1 MEIPAIMTYEQE
13 KEEKLK
19 LAREKLKQFRRL
31 KKEREIPTANDPS
44 PPPLNIAPSSDGT
57 YQTHCNSQEAAN
69 ASFLPPYPEYV
80 PLPVLPAGSFYD
92 TSHSPATASSM
103 HLQDLPPP
111 IQPQQ
116 TLVEQPQQNL
126 AEQPQQTLV
135 EPLEQTLVEPLQQR
149 VLTPGESEDI
159 KRQYE
164 IYCQTLSHQVSSLQ
178 ETVSQSQIIHKEEI
192 EKIKNSYEDRIND
205 LSSSIQIYVSEKSEL
220 SLELEKTRKESVSQK
235 EGIKSLEGKIEE
247 LISTKAGEF
256 EDTKKLEIK
265 EEEVKVLQKELS
277 DVNETVINQKHE
289 LSEITSKFKSKV
301 DLAEDFERKYVDTKA
316 QLEMTELNLS
326 QMRNGN
332 RDDLLL
338 EKDEEISKLNSEI
351 ESKDKRVSELTA
363 YIQQSNGERDQII
376 NQYTSYSQQ
385 LVAQIEALNKTL
397 NEKLEENSRLKE
409 SEKSLLSNVLTLENR
424 LQELMTQQAE
434 SEKLKSESLS
444 VVENVEDMKCK
455 MNDLQEMHDQLEKE
469 KGLLVAQC
477 DDQENKIQELSIAL
491 EESLSKMSSM
501 ETEMEMLRSN
511 FETAP
516 LNSNINLMES
526 MESDKVAASRAMSQ
540 NQELKEQLME
550 LQSALV
556 NLTNAKAELMNELDD
571 LKRQN
576 SFLEQ
581 CTKESEGVKSI
592 FEEKNRTIKTLS
604 DQLKMLIHQHEQQQT
619 QQKKLETEQMDPDVH
634 KLSEENRNL
643 IQKLEESK
651 KEILS
656 LESANADLKGQINY
670 NQFNRGTPQMGLSC
684 TSTTTPSSMSSD
696 ASYVHVEVP
705 DVEVNAVTESKI
717 ESVNDP
723 PTEREIHSPEIS
735 SSSSSSSKTTS
746 SSAVEVIHV
755 EEVEEPSRMKL
766 QQSFKNDVPNLEMDV
781 AHFKLQQKFHDA
793 MKKIA
798 DLMNEKDYLEHIV
811 VQLQEETETVG
822 EYITLY
828 QYQRSMQKK
837 NLEDKEKQLQ
847 KVCRDREEL
856 MSKLEKLQKLL
867 THFVEDKDDNDK
879 ENKVPIVNRP
889 KIPSG
894 SLQEEFNNERSI
906 DQNTNIPH
914 VHSVPS
920 SYVVENEDNTIESKE
935 TANKI
940 LSLLNEIGT
949 NKALNDEFR
958 PWFWGTEAGAL
969 ITI

>member
-126 AEQPQQTLV
+126 AEQPQ
-135 EPLEQTLVEPLQQR
+135 
-149 VLTPGESEDI
+149 
-159 KRQYE
+159 
-164 IYCQTLSHQVSSLQ
+164 QTLSHQVSSLQ

-326 QMRNGN
+326 QMQ
-332 RDDLLL
+332 
-338 EKDEEISKLNSEI
+338 I

-409 SEKSLLSNVLTLENR
+409 K
-424 LQELMTQQAE
+424 LMTQQAE

-556 NLTNAKAELMNELDD
+556 NLTNAKAKLMNELDD

-581 CTKESEGVKSI
+581 CTKESEGVK
-592 FEEKNRTIKTLS
+592 
-604 DQLKMLIHQHEQQQT
+604 
-619 QQKKLETEQMDPDVH
+619 
-634 KLSEENRNL
+634 
-643 IQKLEESK
+643 
-651 KEILS
+651 
-656 LESANADLKGQINY
+656 IN
-670 NQFNRGTPQMGLSC
+670 
-684 TSTTTPSSMSSD
+684 
-696 ASYVHVEVP
+696 
-705 DVEVNAVTESKI
+705 I
-717 ESVNDP
+717 
-723 PTEREIHSPEIS
+723 
-735 SSSSSSSKTTS
+735 
-746 SSAVEVIHV
+746 
-755 EEVEEPSRMKL
+755 
-766 QQSFKNDVPNLEMDV
+766 
-781 AHFKLQQKFHDA
+781 
-793 MKKIA
+793 
-798 DLMNEKDYLEHIV
+798 
-811 VQLQEETETVG
+811 
-822 EYITLY
+822 
-828 QYQRSMQKK
+828 
-837 NLEDKEKQLQ
+837 
-847 KVCRDREEL
+847 
-856 MSKLEKLQKLL
+856 
-867 THFVEDKDDNDK
+867 
-879 ENKVPIVNRP
+879 
-889 KIPSG
+889 
-894 SLQEEFNNERSI
+894 
-906 DQNTNIPH
+906 
-914 VHSVPS
+914 
-920 SYVVENEDNTIESKE
+920 
-935 TANKI
+935 
-940 LSLLNEIGT
+940 
-949 NKALNDEFR
+949 
-958 PWFWGTEAGAL
+958 
-969 ITI
+969 